1 MAKHAITIDE
11 AVDNKVVDAV
21 QDGLGGWLAN
31 QPWFVQ
37 RKDTIAVVL
46 GFVAQALSY
55 VGLVQWNLA
64 PWVFWLIVAVAFL
77 AQVGTI
83 ALTKAP
89 ITPSIVERAIDAAR
103 VAAQPKTGPSTEL
116 PVYTGPTTSGA

>member
-1 MAKHAITIDE
+1 MAKHALTIDE

-21 QDGLGGWLAN
+21 QEGLGGWLAN
-31 QPWFVQ
+31 QSWFVQ

-46 GFVAQALSY
+46 GFIAQALSY
-55 VGLVQWNLA
+55 VGLIQWNLA
-64 PWVFWLIVAVAFL
+64 PWAFWIIVAVACL

-103 VAAQPKTGPSTEL
+103 VAAQPKQEATTDL
-116 PVYTGPTTSGA
+116 PVYTGPTTA

>member
-1 MAKHAITIDE
+1 MAKHALTIDE

-21 QDGLGGWLAN
+21 QDGLGGWLA
-31 QPWFVQ
+31 QQSWFVQ

-46 GFVAQALSY
+46 GFIAQALSY

-64 PWVFWLIVAVAFL
+64 PWAFWAIVAVAFL

-89 ITPSIVERAIDAAR
+89 ITPSIVERAIDVAR
-103 VAAQPKTGPSTEL
+103 EAAQPKREAGTEL
-116 PVYTGPTTSGA
+116 PVYTGPTTA

>member
-1 MAKHAITIDE
+1 MAKHNLTIDE

-46 GFVAQALSY
+46 GFVTQALSY
-55 VGLVQWNLA
+55 VGLIQWNLPQWA
-64 PWVFWLIVAVAFL
+64 FWLIVAVAFL

-103 VAAQPKTGPSTEL
+103 VAAQPKPQPSIEL